1 MKIPLI
7 ILCIAVSTLGALA
20 QNITRVTTLVV
31 HSEKTNSLGAV
42 TGYGN
47 ATNQIYIAAGEA
59 VRISSLAFATL
70 GNEPGY
76 PETNL
81 AEHFYVRDGWYWDAP
96 NGTVVE
102 GPVWF
107 VIEMTAD
114 AKSSARM
121 TLERWKVSKK

>member
-7 ILCIAVSTLGALA
+7 LLCIAVSTLGALA
-20 QNITRVTTLVV
+20 QNITKVTTLVV
-31 HSEKTNSLGAV
+31 HSEKTNSVGAV
-42 TGYGN
+42 TGHAN

-70 GNEPGY
+70 GDEEG
-76 PETNL
+76 TNNF
-81 AEHFYVRDGWYWDAP
+81 AEYYYVRDGWYWDAP

>member
-70 GNEPGY
+70 GDDL
-76 PETNL
+76 TNFG
-81 AEHFYVRDGWYWDAP
+81 EHFYVRDGWYWDAP

>member
-1 MKIPLI
+1 
-7 ILCIAVSTLGALA
+7 VSTLGALA

-42 TGYGN
+42 TGYAN
-47 ATNQIYIAAGEA
+47 ATNQIYIAVGEA

-70 GNEPGY
+70 GDDL
-76 PETNL
+76 TNF

>member
-7 ILCIAVSTLGALA
+7 LLCIAVSTLGALA

-70 GNEPGY
+70 GDDL
-76 PETNL
+76 TNF

-121 TLERWKVSKK
+121 TLERWKISKK

>member
-20 QNITRVTTLVV
+20 QNITKVTTLVV
-31 HSEKTNSLGAV
+31 HSEQTNSLGAI
-42 TGYGN
+42 TGYAN

-70 GNEPGY
+70 GYEQ
-76 PETNL
+76 TNF
-81 AEHFYVRDGWYWDAP
+81 AEYFYVRDGWYWDAS

-121 TLERWKVSKK
+121 TLERWKVSKR